1 MNNNNTIDENYFY
14 SNNRWKNWIS
24 QINDYSLN
32 IEKNDEKITNI
43 FINMIDDIILSCL
56 KIIARYDKK
65 YINKI
70 ESYNYLLYIKK
81 IVSQEIKPI
90 NESIDTMFYSMK
102 NSLQIIFSSFE
113 TYINST
119 FDSTIDIHLMMEEA
133 LLNIQNNKIEDTYYI
148 LSMIGATLISGKKFN
163 FESIYDIIEK
173 QQEIIIEWVE
183 GLESI
188 QVSMNGTDDY
198 KNFDNEDEE

>member
-1 MNNNNTIDENYFY
+1 MNNNKTIDENYFY

-24 QINDYSLN
+24 QINDCSSN
-32 IEKNDEKITNI
+32 IEKDDEKITNI

-113 TYINST
+113 TYINNT
-119 FDSTIDIHLMMEEA
+119 FDSTIDINLMMEEA

>member
-1 MNNNNTIDENYFY
+1 MNNNKTIDENYFY

-24 QINDYSLN
+24 QINDYSSN

-113 TYINST
+113 TYINNT

>member
-1 MNNNNTIDENYFY
+1 MNNNKTIDENYFY

-24 QINDYSLN
+24 QINDCSSN

-113 TYINST
+113 TYINNT
-119 FDSTIDIHLMMEEA
+119 FDMEEA

>member
-1 MNNNNTIDENYFY
+1 MNNNKTIDENYFY

-24 QINDYSLN
+24 QINDCSSN

-113 TYINST
+113 TYINNT
-119 FDSTIDIHLMMEEA
+119 FDSTIDINLMMEEA

>member
-1 MNNNNTIDENYFY
+1 MNNNKTIDENYFY

-24 QINDYSLN
+24 QINDCSSN

-113 TYINST
+113 TYINNT